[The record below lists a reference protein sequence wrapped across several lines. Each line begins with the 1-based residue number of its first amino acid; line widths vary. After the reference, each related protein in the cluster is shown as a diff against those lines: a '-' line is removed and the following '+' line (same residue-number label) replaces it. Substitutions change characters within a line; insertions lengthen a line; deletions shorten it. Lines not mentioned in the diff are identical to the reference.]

1 MKLNVLERLTLLG
14 VLQAH
19 VGNFLTLGIVNDAIS
34 ILAMTDKEF
43 KEFGIKQV
51 GGQITWNPKGSQEK
65 KIEIGEKA
73 TEIIVE
79 DLKKMDQ
86 MKKMEQK
93 HFSLY
98 KKFVEK

>member
-19 VGNFLTLGIVNDAIS
+19 VGNFLTLGIVNDTVS

-43 KEFGIKQV
+43 KKFGIKQV
-51 GGQITWNPKGSQEK
+51 GEQITWNPEGSKEK
-65 KIEIGEKA
+65 EIEIGEKA

-86 MKKMEQK
+86 MKKLEQK